1 MNTTTQRGADQGASK
16 LNAVISK
23 LRKNLTN
30 LGMNQRAINTKINE
44 LRSSSSLNKTAY
56 ANNIFKKAKASK
68 ARSNAAKAVKAVKAV
83 KAPINTNTK
92 KRNISNNRRCDVDGS
107 KMYYKIND
115 IANVTVNKTGGMEAK
130 FLIDT
135 LKAIRGQCFTV
146 HQQCKGLY
154 PVVSGK
160 DQGRKW
166 LTSIDQ
172 DNDISLQHTLDKSDI
187 PILYNTP
194 RFCDPGMTKSKNWS
208 LKNYIQTRLFMYN
221 NMFKNGKNIKPRN
234 STSCFNGVVFDFRPF
249 AFSMEYNGKKIYI
262 TQWMELNPTS
272 EYGYTPNTTIS
283 DSDKPLNESKNSR
296 EFFKQ
301 MVLNYSK
308 KPLKTS
314 PTEFNNKHPLKLRN
328 DNDNDLERFLKF
340 INDYD
345 GVGFAGNTNSNGNL
359 PASQITGIPNIK
371 IEDDILR
378 MFYFDLI
385 HDLAKK
391 SSSFRNTT
399 PAMFSLNFTNE
410 FTSLTGEHTIN
421 LWAGAGTAATSYQKY
436 GTTLTK
442 KTKNGISIN
451 GVTEVPAIFK
461 TIGDLSQYIYA
472 AKYNTTVAS
481 GDRMGIAVGLY
492 VCAKIGVPVKCMI
505 EDGITGFVLYTGRDR
520 IQFTQKSSCKGGN
533 RNGGGACLRNSNT
546 SISGGTI
553 ENRVR
558 QFSPNVAKQMDMIE
572 TQKPKLPPNMKSLT
586 TLWSGAA
593 NVLNVNRIDDIV
605 RIVNDFRGY
614 WSNTDLKKLIQ
625 IINTIRNRT
634 NVNNSRKTR
643 LSELNGRLRAYLKNN
658 TQNR

>member
-410 FTSLTGEHTIN
+410 FMSLTGEHTIN

-442 KTKNGISIN
+442 KTKNSTNIN

-492 VCAKIGVPVKCMI
+492 VCAKMGVPVKCMI

-658 TQNR
+658 TPK